1 MVIIKTS
8 LTALLVCISCVLAIG
23 QTPNT
28 TKTAKPPASPQIK
41 LKNMSDTMQYAIGSY
56 VAQWINSNGF
66 LISEP
71 DIFLKGLDD
80 VFQNKQRM
88 VADSLI
94 SPLITAYQQIT
105 QKDRSLRLEQQLFTN
120 IKQRPGLGI
129 FPNGVH
135 YFVLKMAQGQR
146 PMPTDTV
153 VIHFKGSLADGTS
166 FEDTY
171 QKGQHI
177 LVTPAEMIP
186 GVSEAILQMPI
197 GARWQLYIPSILAYG
212 DKSTTVIPPNSALV
226 IEIELLEIRPS
237 SK

>member
-1 MVIIKTS
+1 MVTIKKS
-8 LTALLVCISCVLAIG
+8 LTTLLVSISCVLAMG
-23 QTPNT
+23 QTSNAG
-28 TKTAKPPASPQIK
+28 KTAKPATTPPIK

-71 DIFLKGLDD
+71 NIFLRGLDD
-80 VFQNKQRM
+80 LFQNKQRL

-94 SPLITAYQQIT
+94 SPLITAYQQST

-135 YFVLKMAQGQR
+135 YFVIKMAQGQR
-146 PMPTDTV
+146 PLPTDTV
-153 VIHFKGSLADGTS
+153 VIHFKGNLADGTN

-171 QKGQHI
+171 QKGQPI

-197 GARWQLYIPSILAYG
+197 GARWQLYVPSMLAYG
-212 DKSTTVIPPNSALV
+212 DKSTAVIPPNSALV
-226 IEIELLEIRPS
+226 IEIELLEIRPA